1 MDENQNNTKTKW
13 RNKLFREEDA
23 NPIFEKKENN
33 FDIEYI
39 EQKLKTIKNR
49 KKYKSLDPDIEPL
62 VNIYEPRD
70 DFSESFVE
78 GMKKLKKPKVKMKNI
93 TKNIKKISDVKKI
106 SKIKKLPKIKKLKTR
121 KKRKRSKLQSGAT
134 STMMAIKNA
143 INKMKYIL
151 FFIPNNLNKFI
162 YDGTYKYATVMT
174 NLDPKS
180 KNKQPAPTP
189 NSTVI
194 PPPTASR
201 RRSKLKPL
209 AKIQPTIPLSQQ
221 KIKDDTNILVQLI
234 YIILLLF
241 VSIYVSYNLYDVVTI
256 VDSKNT
262 YPIQFDIFNQ
272 TNVTSYI
279 YTVLQ
284 FFFKFCIYPTHII
297 DMYLLKENSLQTLF
311 EKMEFKIIAFFII
324 FLFSF
329 LFLIM
334 VFVPNLNTKLNY
346 VTYVVFGGLILFQY
360 IKFVVEGIDIM
371 GANTEDNAPPKNAT
385 DNATATETES
395 ESDKVI
401 ESEHINIESGDV
413 KLKDNETDIGF
424 GDILKNSLGIDPT
437 QILESL
443 NKLSPSN
450 KSIYIKKILKQIE
463 NNEALNNIKQQLT
476 TELSVFVVKSTS
488 PFLYYTIFGIYSVLV
503 AVIAFI
509 SIKISVSVFILYLLI
524 YCFFGM
530 GLYGQHF
537 MSIFDLWKDKRDY
550 IDEMFTSEYDTKL
563 KGKKDMTTTEQIAE
577 FLYNHRYKFTFI
589 LVSIY
594 GAFRSGVSLHS
605 NVLKCINVLFF
616 TLIVIGNLY
625 VIIHSYEKPVVASVA
640 TVKEENEI
648 SNEDVNLIMGGA
660 QNWFNKIIQP
670 I

>member
-1 MDENQNNTKTKW
+1 MDENTNNPKTKW

-70 DFSESFVE
+70 ESFIE
-78 GMKKLKKPKVKMKNI
+78 GLKMKKPKIKMKNI
-93 TKNIKKISDVKKI
+93 SKSVKKISDVKKI

-121 KKRKRSKLQSGAT
+121 KKKKSKLQSGAT
-134 STMMAIKNA
+134 NTMTAIKNA

-162 YDGTYKYATVMT
+162 YDGTYQYATVMT

-180 KNKQPAPTP
+180 KEK
-189 NSTVI
+189 
-194 PPPTASR
+194 PPEPTASSTVLPTPTAK
-201 RRSKLKPL
+201 SKLNN
-209 AKIQPTIPLSQQ
+209 QPPAQQ
-221 KIKDDTNILVQLI
+221 KIKDDTNVLVQLI

-241 VSIYVSYNLYDVVTI
+241 ISIFVSYNLYDVVTFH
-256 VDSKNT
+256 SEKT
-262 YPIQFDIFNQ
+262 YPINFNVFNQ
-272 TNVTSYI
+272 TKVTSYI
-279 YTVLQ
+279 YNVLQ
-284 FFFKFCIYPTHII
+284 FFFKFSIYPTNVI
-297 DMYLLKENSLQTLF
+297 DTYLLKENSLKNVF
-311 EKMEFKIIAFFII
+311 EKMEFKIIAFFIL

-329 LFLIM
+329 LFLIL

-346 VTYVVFGGLILFQY
+346 VTYLAFGGLILYQY

-371 GANTEDNAPPKNAT
+371 VTNTDTNSEETDSEVVRVVDPVVNPTALPVVNALVNPIAVPVVNTEVLPAK
-385 DNATATETES
+385 
-395 ESDKVI
+395 SDGHK
-401 ESEHINIESGDV
+401 
-413 KLKDNETDIGF
+413 
-424 GDILKNSLGIDPT
+424 DILDKILSEGLNIDPEK
-437 QILESL
+437 ILESL
-443 NKLSPSN
+443 KKLPPGQRAT
-450 KSIYIKKILKQIE
+450 YIKQILEGIK
-463 NNEALNNIKQQLT
+463 NNEALNQLT
-476 TELSVFVVKSTS
+476 QLLTNELSILAIKTTS
-488 PFLYYTIFGIYSVLV
+488 PILYYVIFGIYCVLV

-524 YCFFGM
+524 YCFFAM
-530 GLYGQHF
+530 GIYGEHF
-537 MSIFDLWKDKRDY
+537 MSIFDLWKDKRDD
-550 IDEMFTSEYDTKL
+550 IDKMFKTEYDNLIK
-563 KGKKDMTTTEQIAE
+563 KDKKDMTTTEQIAE

-594 GAFRSGVSLHS
+594 GAIRSGVSLHS

-616 TLIVIGNLY
+616 TLILIGNLY
-625 VIIHSYEKPVVASVA
+625 VIIHSYDDDSNPGVTSDATMKRETSVY
-640 TVKEENEI
+640 EL
-648 SNEDVNLIMGGA
+648 SGGA